1 MGKFYVVEVTTVS
14 GQTAK
19 ALWEHDTIESAKS
32 QYHQILASAYSN
44 SNLSYALVMLV
55 NSYGFTEVMETI
67 GVENSEE

>member
-32 QYHQILASAYSN
+32 HYHQILASAYAN
-44 SNLSYALVMLV
+44 ENLSYALVMLL
-55 NSYGFTEVMETI
+55 NDHGFSEAMETI
-67 GVENSEE
+67 GIEEAND